1 MKILV
6 SGSTGLVGRQLVHR
20 LQKEDHT
27 VIPLVRQRSKEGVLW
42 NPVTGEVD
50 VQGMEGYDA
59 VVHLAG
65 ENNEFARVGLKA
77 PGGFARLWRVFRS
90 LPKR

>member
-65 ENNEFARVGLKA
+65 ENIAEGRWTLAKKQRIREL
-77 PGGFARLWRVFRS
+77 S
-90 LPKR
+90 LIHI